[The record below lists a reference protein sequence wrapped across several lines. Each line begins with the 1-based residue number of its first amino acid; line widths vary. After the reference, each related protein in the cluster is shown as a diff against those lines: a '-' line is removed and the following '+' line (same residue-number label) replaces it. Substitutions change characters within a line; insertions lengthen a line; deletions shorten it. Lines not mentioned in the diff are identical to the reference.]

1 MHMMHDILL
10 DSATYVVAHVALDC
24 AAGRS
29 QGVDLRLCPFHGAT
43 HSASHAN
50 TEVYQSVLGWPSLS
64 DCGFN
69 CPLTITA
76 LARFDHVR
84 VRGPHKCVAG
94 RGLGLSASGFSFWKM
109 AHELQCVSLV
119 ELCQKIHNPQLG
131 KPNLPPDTAPIT
143 ASAVTDSLK
152 LVR

>member
-10 DSATYVVAHVALDC
+10 DSATYVVAHVALDS

-84 VRGPHKCVAG
+84 GERAPQMRRWEGVGV
-94 RGLGLSASGFSFWKM
+94 
-109 AHELQCVSLV
+109 VSLWIFV
-119 ELCQKIHNPQLG
+119 LEDG
-131 KPNLPPDTAPIT
+131 T
-143 ASAVTDSLK
+143 
-152 LVR
+152 